1 MSIFLRRYVFATI
14 LLPLSAPYANVAVQT
29 DWSGNSGVWG
39 PVIEFGTDFSFDTGT
54 NPTGFPGDL
63 VLQLVPYIVRHD
75 ITDEFMNAHE
85 VAAGDLDGDGDLD
98 VAGASYSIDDIAWWE
113 NLDGIGNYWEYHF
126 VSPCGHAEC
135 VQIHDLDGD
144 GDEDLIGGGDG
155 VYWWE
160 NLDGTGMSWEQHLID
175 STFNFIQGVC
185 VVDLDGDS
193 DIDVVGGR
201 LADSPDPYL
210 LWWENLDGAG
220 GSWLQHLVNSDGDCH
235 TVQVIDMDFDG
246 DWDLLTAGGGR
257 VEWWENLNASGYWLG
272 HSIAHFPGVHGVCSA
287 DLDGDGDLDVA
298 ACSDISGITD
308 DVSWWENLDSE
319 GTVWSKHVID
329 GSAWGAMDLCAVD
342 LDEDGDMDLLGAVY
356 YQFEKDVTWWE
367 NIDGSGLSWGTR
379 VIDGCL
385 DGAYSITTA
394 DFDEDGDPDVL
405 AAGTYGEI
413 AWWDVLCHTPE
424 GLLESSVLDTQCSP
438 LWDGIDW
445 TCEEPQGTSVHFQV
459 RSSSDPDSLASVT
472 WSDTMYAPGNLE
484 GYLTDGDRYVQY
496 RVLLSTSNPDTTP
509 VLHEVSLSWDVLKV
523 LQTESP
529 PPGLLQVIPNP
540 CSGAA
545 QIRFVLA
552 EPSSIK
558 LIVLDLTGRVVSQF
572 NNAELS
578 AGEHIHAVTDLP
590 PGVYACHLDMGELSF
605 CTRFVLVE

>member
-14 LLPLSAPYANVAVQT
+14 LLPLSAPYANEAVQT

-98 VAGASYSIDDIAWWE
+98 VAGASYSMDDIAWWE

-185 VVDLDGDS
+185 VVDLDGDN

-210 LWWENLDGAG
+210 FWWENLDDKG
-220 GSWLQHLVNSDGDCH
+220 GSWLRHVVNSDGDSH

-308 DVSWWENLDSE
+308 DVSWWENLDGE
-319 GTVWSKHVID
+319 GTAWSKHVID

-342 LDEDGDMDLLGAVY
+342 LDEDGDMDILGAVY

-367 NIDGSGLSWGTR
+367 ILTDRGFHGVQGLSTAVWTVPIQSPRRSLMKSAPRMLSPQALTARSHGGMCFAIRRRDYWNPAFLTRNAALCGT
-379 VIDGCL
+379 
-385 DGAYSITTA
+385 ASI
-394 DFDEDGDPDVL
+394 GPVK
-405 AAGTYGEI
+405 
-413 AWWDVLCHTPE
+413 
-424 GLLESSVLDTQCSP
+424 SP
-438 LWDGIDW
+438 RAHRCISRCGPRL
-445 TCEEPQGTSVHFQV
+445 
-459 RSSSDPDSLASVT
+459 
-472 WSDTMYAPGNLE
+472 
-484 GYLTDGDRYVQY
+484 
-496 RVLLSTSNPDTTP
+496 
-509 VLHEVSLSWDVLKV
+509 
-523 LQTESP
+523 
-529 PPGLLQVIPNP
+529 IP
-540 CSGAA
+540 
-545 QIRFVLA
+545 
-552 EPSSIK
+552 
-558 LIVLDLTGRVVSQF
+558 
-572 NNAELS
+572 
-578 AGEHIHAVTDLP
+578 
-590 PGVYACHLDMGELSF
+590 
-605 CTRFVLVE
+605 TRWRL